1 MKDFFKR
8 LYETTYYKP
17 SNFDKE
23 ECIEFEKNKF
33 AEYLDFLNSQDK
45 VKLLLRGI
53 KTEDLKSKLV
63 TKLNSNNSLLNGLF
77 LVGEKAKNYLE
88 KAEDIPHQIKV
99 IDSMGI
105 DVSNW
110 IFEEYSNLPVEI
122 IKTDYF
128 KKETNQN
135 SFVNT
140 IKNDRNLI
148 DYYLVGLHKWNSG
161 ILVNFV
167 STTTSSDQAL
177 SHGNDLVIL
186 LWLAECNS
194 THVIGESTLK
204 EKLEKISKKGLPH
217 FDDVFESEYEYSFKG
232 FILPHFILG
241 VLSVDENIFI
251 INPALL
257 KNEDMNWI
265 ENGFEINNERF
276 LEFIKT
282 TKYKRFLTLHDNKV
296 FKETLTCS

>member
-8 LYETTYYKP
+8 LYEMTYYKP

-23 ECIEFEKNKF
+23 KCIVFEKNKF

-53 KTEDLKSKLV
+53 KTKDLKSKLV

-148 DYYLVGLHKWNSG
+148 DYYLVGLHKWNNG
-161 ILVNFV
+161 YWLILC
-167 STTTSSDQAL
+167 
-177 SHGNDLVIL
+177 L
-186 LWLAECNS
+186 LQQ
-194 THVIGESTLK
+194 VQ
-204 EKLEKISKKGLPH
+204 
-217 FDDVFESEYEYSFKG
+217 
-232 FILPHFILG
+232 
-241 VLSVDENIFI
+241 
-251 INPALL
+251 
-257 KNEDMNWI
+257 
-265 ENGFEINNERF
+265 
-276 LEFIKT
+276 
-282 TKYKRFLTLHDNKV
+282 TKH
-296 FKETLTCS
+296 